1 MKCTPPNISGYGF
14 RKSKTSKMK
23 NIKIPNAVGNSIT
36 KFAYLDLIDDSL
48 RRLSVNLLEMGGY
61 DRDSDRVRFTYGG
74 KKCLLY
80 GVRDINVETGDF
92 SIQVIAN
99 NNGVRD
105 IWELP
110 VNVKDFRFKTLDRIA
125 YEVYDYCKTEDDPD
139 YEEAVKDC
147 IAGEMDNYREFMS

>member
-1 MKCTPPNISGYGF
+1 MQ
-14 RKSKTSKMK
+14 
-23 NIKIPNAVGNSIT
+23 NIKIPKAVGNSIT
-36 KFAYLDLIDDSL
+36 RFAYLGLIDDSL

-61 DRDSDRVRFTYGG
+61 DQDSDRVHFTYGG

-92 SIQVIAN
+92 SIQVIAT
-99 NNGVRD
+99 NNGERD

-110 VNVKDFRFKTLDRIA
+110 VNVRDFRFKTLDRIA

-139 YEEAVKDC
+139 YEDAVKDY
-147 IAGEMDNYREFMS
+147 IANGMDNYREFMS